1 MARDFFSSL
10 LADERLLR
18 EHGLESWPDGR
29 DLALYLFDLEEKMDA
44 TARACGLVAEKD
56 VRGDWHV
63 SRTGR

>member
-29 DLALYLFDLEEKMDA
+29 DLTLYLFDLEEKIDA
-44 TARACGLVAEKD
+44 IAGACGLVVEKD

-63 SRTGR
+63 SRMGR